1 MEIIQIKYHMNNK
14 INKTILI
21 YQINQIIQILI
32 VIRYW
37 KNQ

>member
-21 YQINQIIQILI
+21 YQINQIIKILI
-32 VIRYW
+32 VIRY
-37 KNQ
+37 